1 MEMMAMLNKAKVNK
15 YMNNNYCYFVHHL
28 HSHSHLVV
36 DDDDSEISKPILQ
49 LTPSETLISD
59 QLHSIIKTHHRN
71 NPIPNPNFT
80 PNLIIPTLSFH
91 FSQINTTAF
100 SSDVIRHVI
109 HRCGAT
115 RHGIPF
121 TQTLSLFNWW
131 AVHFVHSLSPLVFNE
146 MIDLCGKLRRF
157 DVAWNLI
164 EAMKSRNVEVSNF
177 TFSVLIRRYVRAG
190 LATEAIHAF
199 NRMGEFGCVADK
211 IAFSNVVSILCKKRR
226 AVEAQAFFDGFKDKF
241 EADVVVYTSLVNG
254 WCRAGDIS
262 QAERVF
268 REMKEIGIQPN
279 VYTYTIVIDALCRC
293 GQITQAHD
301 VFAEMIDAGCK
312 PNAITF
318 NNLMRVHVKA
328 GRTERVLQ
336 VYNQMRKLNCAADT
350 ITYNFLIETHCRDEN
365 RDEAIK
371 VINTMVRKGCEPNA
385 STFNPIFRCILKAGD
400 VNSAHRLFARMK
412 EIKCKANTV
421 TYNILMRMFADS
433 KSADMVIKLK
443 QEMDEGEIEPNVN
456 TYRILISLYCGMGH
470 WNNAY
475 KLFCEMLEEKCLKPS
490 QAVYEMVLQQLR
502 KAGQIK
508 KHEELV
514 VVTDE
519 GIKEQAKMARF
530 GNKIGYV
537 ILPFN
542 IGIQADPLD
551 YIRQAK
557 AVIDRKKASL
567 GPLFTYLFLKYFIK
581 FFGIK
586 AVGVICHNIF
596 FNTTLWFSNV
606 PDPQEEVSLYGHQ
619 MAFPAC
625 SCYGQPN
632 ALMIHVISYTDKI
645 TFVISTDEDTIP
657 DPYSLCDDLEESLK
671 LIKAAVVPSWSN
683 CLLGKKIIALISY
696 VYRCR

>member
-1 MEMMAMLNKAKVNK
+1 MMCL
-15 YMNNNYCYFVHHL
+15 
-28 HSHSHLVV
+28 
-36 DDDDSEISKPILQ
+36 P
-49 LTPSETLISD
+49 
-59 QLHSIIKTHHRN
+59 
-71 NPIPNPNFT
+71 
-80 PNLIIPTLSFH
+80 
-91 FSQINTTAF
+91 
-100 SSDVIRHVI
+100 
-109 HRCGAT
+109 
-115 RHGIPF
+115 
-121 TQTLSLFNWW
+121 
-131 AVHFVHSLSPLVFNE
+131 
-146 MIDLCGKLRRF
+146 
-157 DVAWNLI
+157 
-164 EAMKSRNVEVSNF
+164 
-177 TFSVLIRRYVRAG
+177 
-190 LATEAIHAF
+190 
-199 NRMGEFGCVADK
+199 
-211 IAFSNVVSILCKKRR
+211 
-226 AVEAQAFFDGFKDKF
+226 
-241 EADVVVYTSLVNG
+241 
-254 WCRAGDIS
+254 
-262 QAERVF
+262 
-268 REMKEIGIQPN
+268 
-279 VYTYTIVIDALCRC
+279 
-293 GQITQAHD
+293 
-301 VFAEMIDAGCK
+301 EMIDAGCK

-514 VVTDE
+514 E
-519 GIKEQAKMARF
+519 KM
-530 GNKIGYV
+530 
-537 ILPFN
+537 
-542 IGIQADPLD
+542 
-551 YIRQAK
+551 
-557 AVIDRKKASL
+557 
-567 GPLFTYLFLKYFIK
+567 
-581 FFGIK
+581 
-586 AVGVICHNIF
+586 AVGVICHNIV

-683 CLLGKKIIALISY
+683 CLLAPLILKLSVKEKIVKKRLEGGPCFSTLSRAKDLDTALKTSEEENLVALKIFCFRPVLCIMQHKY
-696 VYRCR
+696 VAEQSGNI

>member
-1 MEMMAMLNKAKVNK
+1 MAMLNKAKVN
-15 YMNNNYCYFVHHL
+15 NYNYNYFVHHL
-28 HSHSHLVV
+28 HSHLPLSFSTQQLQN
-36 DDDDSEISKPILQ
+36 DNFEITKPILQ
-49 LTPSETLISD
+49 LTPSKTLFSD
-59 QLHSIIKTHHRN
+59 QLHSIIKNHHLN

-80 PNLIIPTLSFH
+80 SNLIIPTLSFH
-91 FSQINTTAF
+91 FSQINTTF
-100 SSDVIRHVI
+100 SSNLIRHVI
-109 HRCGAT
+109 HKCGAT

-121 TQTLSLFNWW
+121 TQTLSLFNW
-131 AVHFVHSLSPLVFNE
+131 ALHFVNSPLVFNE
-146 MIDLCGKLRRF
+146 MIDLCGKLRHF
-157 DVAWNLI
+157 DVAWYLI
-164 EAMKSRNVEVSNF
+164 QTMKSRNVEVSNF

-199 NRMGEFGCVADK
+199 NRMEDFGCVADK
-211 IAFSNVVSILCKKRR
+211 IAFSNVISILCKKRR
-226 AVEAQAFFDGFKDKF
+226 AVEGQSFFDGFKDKF
-241 EADVVVYTSLVNG
+241 EADVIVYTSLVNG

-262 QAERVF
+262 QAERIF

-293 GQITQAHD
+293 GQITRAHD
-301 VFAEMIDAGCK
+301 VFAEMIDAGCN

-365 RDEAIK
+365 CDEAIK

-433 KSADMVIKLK
+433 KSADMIIKLK
-443 QEMDEGEIEPNVN
+443 REMDEGEIEPNVN
-456 TYRILISLYCGMGH
+456 TYGILISLYCGLGH

-508 KHEELV
+508 KPEELV
-514 VVTDE
+514 EKMVVR
-519 GIKEQAKMARF
+519 GFVAR
-530 GNKIGYV
+530 
-537 ILPFN
+537 
-542 IGIQADPLD
+542 PL
-551 YIRQAK
+551 
-557 AVIDRKKASL
+557 
-567 GPLFTYLFLKYFIK
+567 
-581 FFGIK
+581 
-586 AVGVICHNIF
+586 
-596 FNTTLWFSNV
+596 
-606 PDPQEEVSLYGHQ
+606 
-619 MAFPAC
+619 
-625 SCYGQPN
+625 
-632 ALMIHVISYTDKI
+632 
-645 TFVISTDEDTIP
+645 
-657 DPYSLCDDLEESLK
+657 
-671 LIKAAVVPSWSN
+671 
-683 CLLGKKIIALISY
+683 
-696 VYRCR
+696 